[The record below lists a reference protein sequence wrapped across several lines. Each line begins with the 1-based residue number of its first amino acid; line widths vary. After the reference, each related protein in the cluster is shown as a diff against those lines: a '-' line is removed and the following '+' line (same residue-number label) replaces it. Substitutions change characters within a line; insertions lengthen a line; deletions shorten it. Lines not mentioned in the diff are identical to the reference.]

1 MLESSL
7 SGCPI
12 HLLAAP
18 SAGDQPAGAL
28 LLCVCQ
34 LNYNAKTERLEGE
47 QMKYSA
53 EAFSLAG
60 DQYLG
65 RSYDE
70 MDCQKFMEICMRDVG
85 LMMDLGGSNS
95 WYREVKKNGWVG
107 TPEECMKI
115 FGQIPK
121 GALLFI
127 RDEVGPKT
135 PKKFRNDGIGDITHI
150 GIKTG
155 RGDGAIHSSHSK
167 GGVVTSVFKDKTIK
181 NGGWNRVGLY
191 NRFDY
196 TKSVNWLL
204 DHMGIGEDPDQK
216 KEEEPMTVT
225 VYAGNGK
232 PVNFRKSPSESGERI
247 DKIPV
252 GTEAELLGSQGDW
265 SMIRIDGK
273 TGWMKTEF
281 LVADD
286 SQIPDEPDPGG
297 QSGSDQVALYF
308 TVDELAQLLPVLEK
322 TVEQIVNKV
331 GRG

>member
-1 MLESSL
+1 
-7 SGCPI
+7 
-12 HLLAAP
+12 
-18 SAGDQPAGAL
+18 
-28 LLCVCQ
+28 
-34 LNYNAKTERLEGE
+34 
-47 QMKYSA
+47 MKYSA
-53 EAFSLAG
+53 EAFSKAG

-65 RSYDE
+65 RSYEE
-70 MDCQKFMEICMRDVG
+70 MDCQAFVERCMKDVG
-85 LMMDLGGSNS
+85 LKMDLGGSNS
-95 WYREVKKNGWVG
+95 WFREVRKNGWTG

-127 RDEVGPKT
+127 LEPVNAKT
-135 PKKFRNDGIGDITHI
+135 PAKFRTDGIGDATHI

-196 TKSVNWLL
+196 GKSVNWML

-232 PVNFRKSPSESGERI
+232 PVNFRKSPSESAERI
-247 DKIPV
+247 GKIPN

-265 SMIRIDGK
+265 SMIRINGQ
-273 TGWMKTEF
+273 TGWMMTKF

-297 QSGSDQVALYF
+297 QAGSDQVALYF
-308 TVDELAQLLPVLEK
+308 TVEELAQLLPVLEK
-322 TVEQIVNKV
+322 AVEQIVNKV